1 MVDNFPP
8 SVRDQRSLLL
18 PACEDW
24 LLEGIWPGSSS
35 MRGLNGEHKE

>member
-8 SVRDQRSLLL
+8 SVRDQWSLLL
-18 PACEDW
+18 SAWEDW

-35 MRGLNGEHKE
+35 RRGLKGEHNE